1 MGKRCFLPVVGSIFN
16 GAKAHKNQTFENKQN
31 IKGKIIMKKEN
42 KSNVHVIVQTKGGV
56 GKTTVSGIVATLL
69 YLQNQ
74 NKKINLFEIDD
85 NNNSKIN
92 SNYINYQSL
101 KLKDSEIVI
110 DDIQFS
116 SLSDSNVT
124 NILDAG
130 GGNDT
135 KLVLQKLKEI
145 DLSGLNYYIP
155 LNDDMEQVDN
165 VKDTIALI
173 RDFDKYANINLILNR
188 CFTLDKDEIQKQ
200 FINIFGSDELDI
212 PNQLNNLQV
221 DNIFF
226 VPNSNIFSILKSHY
240 KVSLLDSYLS
250 SIDLV
255 QNIDTYRQEWVKEGQ
270 EVFKVNNKRYRFA
283 KMVVELIEQLK
294 PIQKAL

>member
-1 MGKRCFLPVVGSIFN
+1 M
-16 GAKAHKNQTFENKQN
+16 KNEE
-31 IKGKIIMKKEN
+31 II
-42 KSNVHVIVQTKGGV
+42 KSNIHVIPQLKGGV
-56 GKTTVSGIVATLL
+56 GKTTISGVIAVLL

-74 NKKINLFEIDD
+74 NKSINVFELDD
-85 NNNSKIN
+85 NNNSKVN
-92 SNYINYQSL
+92 SNYINHQSL

-116 SLSDSNVT
+116 SLSDGSVV
-124 NILDAG
+124 NIIDCG

-135 KLVLQKLKEI
+135 KIILQKLKEI
-145 DLSGLNYYIP
+145 DLSGLNYYLP
-155 LNDDMEQVDN
+155 LNDDIEQIVN
-165 VKDTIALI
+165 IRDTIALI
-173 RDFDKYANINLILNR
+173 VDFDKSAKINLILNR
-188 CFTLDKDEIQKQ
+188 CFSLQKDEIKKQ
-200 FINIFGSDELDI
+200 FINVFGSDELDI
-212 PNQLNNLQV
+212 PNQLDNLKV

-270 EVFKVNNKRYRFA
+270 DVFKANNKRYRFA

>member
-69 YLQNQ
+69 YLQNENQ
-74 NKKINLFEIDD
+74 KINLFEIDD

-124 NILDAG
+124 NIADVG

-135 KLVLQKLKEI
+135 KIVLKKLKEI
-145 DLSGLNYYIP
+145 DLSGLNYYVP
-155 LNDDMEQVDN
+155 VTDN
-165 VKDTIALI
+165 LDEVKNVQDTITLI
-173 RDFDKYANINLILNR
+173 RDFDKSANINLILNR
-188 CFTLDKDEIQKQ
+188 CFSLEKDEIQKQ
-200 FINIFGSDELDI
+200 FINIFGSDDLDI
-212 PNQLNNLQV
+212 PNQLDNLKV

-226 VPNSNIFSILKSHY
+226 FSNSNIFSILKIFY

-250 SIDLV
+250 SVDLI
-255 QNIDTYRQEWVKEGQ
+255 QNIDTYRQEWIKEGQ
-270 EVFKVNNKRYRFA
+270 DVFKANNKRYRFA

>member
-1 MGKRCFLPVVGSIFN
+1 M
-16 GAKAHKNQTFENKQN
+16 KNQ
-31 IKGKIIMKKEN
+31 N
-42 KSNVHVIVQTKGGV
+42 KSNIHVIVQTKGGV

-124 NILDAG
+124 NIADVG

-135 KLVLQKLKEI
+135 RFLLQKIKEI
-145 DLSGLNYYIP
+145 DLSGLNYYVP
-155 LNDDMEQVDN
+155 VTDN
-165 VKDTIALI
+165 LDEVKNVQDTITLI
-173 RDFDKYANINLILNR
+173 RDFDKDANINLVLNR
-188 CFTLDKDEIQKQ
+188 SLSMDKTEIKAQ
-200 FINIFGSDELDI
+200 FINIFGDENLNL
-212 PNQLNNLQV
+212 PNQLDNLKV

-250 SIDLV
+250 SVDLI
-255 QNIDTYRQEWVKEGQ
+255 QNIDSYRQKWIKEGQ
-270 EVFKVNNKRYRFA
+270 EVFKSNNKRYRFA
-283 KMVVELIEQLK
+283 KMVIELIEQLK
-294 PIQKAL
+294 PIQKVL

>member
-1 MGKRCFLPVVGSIFN
+1 
-16 GAKAHKNQTFENKQN
+16 
-31 IKGKIIMKKEN
+31 MKKEN
-42 KSNVHVIVQTKGGV
+42 KSNLTNIHINCMTKGGV
-56 GKTTVSGIVATLL
+56 GKTTTSNVLSTVF
-69 YLQNQ
+69 YLSNQ
-74 NKKINLFEIDD
+74 DKKINLFELDD
-85 NNNSKIN
+85 NNVSNIN
-92 SNYINYQSL
+92 SNYINHQSL
-101 KLKDSEIVI
+101 KLKDSEVVI
-110 DDIQFS
+110 DDIQFA
-116 SLSDSNVT
+116 SLSNTNVI
-124 NILDAG
+124 NIIDCG

-135 KLVLQKLKEI
+135 KIVLQKLKEI

-173 RDFDKYANINLILNR
+173 RDFDKSANINLILNR
-188 CFTLDKDEIQKQ
+188 CFSLQKDEIQKQ

>member
-1 MGKRCFLPVVGSIFN
+1 
-16 GAKAHKNQTFENKQN
+16 
-31 IKGKIIMKKEN
+31 MKKEEIK
-42 KSNVHVIVQTKGGV
+42 KSNIYVIPQTKGGV
-56 GKTTVSGIVATLL
+56 GKTTISGVDATLL
-69 YLQNQ
+69 YLKNPNQ
-74 NKKINLFEIDD
+74 KINIFEIDD
-85 NNNSKIN
+85 NNTSKVN

-101 KLKDSEIVI
+101 KLKDSEVVI

-116 SLSDSNVT
+116 SLSDDNVV
-124 NILDAG
+124 NIIDCG

-135 KLVLQKLKEI
+135 KLVLKKLKEI
-145 DLSGLNYYIP
+145 DLSGLNYYVA
-155 LNDDMEQVDN
+155 LNDDLEQVDN

-173 RDFDKYANINLILNR
+173 RDFDKSANINLILNR
-188 CFTLDKDEIQKQ
+188 CLSLEKDEIQKQ
-200 FINIFGSDELDI
+200 FINIFGSDDLDI
-212 PNQLNNLQV
+212 PNQLDNLKV

-250 SIDLV
+250 SVDLI
-255 QNIDTYRQEWVKEGQ
+255 QNIDTYRQEWIKEGQ
-270 EVFKVNNKRYRFA
+270 DVFKANNKRYRFA

>member
-1 MGKRCFLPVVGSIFN
+1 
-16 GAKAHKNQTFENKQN
+16 
-31 IKGKIIMKKEN
+31 MKKEN
-42 KSNVHVIVQTKGGV
+42 KSNIHVTGQTKGGV
-56 GKTTVSGIVATLL
+56 GKSTVSGVVATML

-74 NKKINLFEIDD
+74 DKKINLFEIDD
-85 NNNSKIN
+85 NNNSKVN
-92 SNYINYQSL
+92 SNYINHQSL
-101 KLKDSEIVI
+101 KLKDSEVVI
-110 DDIQFS
+110 DDIQFA
-116 SLSDSNVT
+116 SLSDTNVI
-124 NILDAG
+124 NIVDAG

-135 KLVLQKLKEI
+135 RFLLQKLKEI
-145 DLSGLNYYIP
+145 DLSGLNYYVP
-155 LNDDMEQVDN
+155 VTDN
-165 VKDTIALI
+165 LDEVKNVQDTITLI
-173 RDFDKYANINLILNR
+173 RDFDKSANINLILNR
-188 CFTLDKDEIQKQ
+188 CFSLEKDEIEKQ

-212 PNQLNNLQV
+212 PNQLNNLKV

-270 EVFKVNNKRYRFA
+270 DVFKANNKRYRFA

>member
-1 MGKRCFLPVVGSIFN
+1 
-16 GAKAHKNQTFENKQN
+16 
-31 IKGKIIMKKEN
+31 MKKEN
-42 KSNVHVIVQTKGGV
+42 KSNSSNVHVVVNTKGGV

-74 NKKINLFEIDD
+74 DKKINLFEIDD

-110 DDIQFS
+110 DDIQFN

-124 NILDAG
+124 NIVDAG

-135 KLVLQKLKEI
+135 KIVLQKLKEI

-155 LNDDMEQVDN
+155 VNDDMEQVQN
-165 VKDTIALI
+165 LKDTVTLI
-173 RDFDKYANINLILNR
+173 RDFDKSANINLILNR
-188 CFTLDKDEIQKQ
+188 CFSLEKDEIQKQ

-212 PNQLNNLQV
+212 PNQRDNLKV
-221 DNIFF
+221 DNVFF
-226 VPNSNIFSILKSHY
+226 IPNSNIFSILKSHY

-250 SIDLV
+250 SVDLI
-255 QNIDTYRQEWVKEGQ
+255 QNIDTYRQEWIKEGQ
-270 EVFKVNNKRYRFA
+270 DVFKANNKRYRFA

>member
-16 GAKAHKNQTFENKQN
+16 GAKAPKNQTFENKQN

-124 NILDAG
+124 NIADVG

-135 KLVLQKLKEI
+135 RFLLKKIKEI

-155 LNDDMEQVDN
+155 VNDDMEQVQN
-165 VKDTIALI
+165 VQDTITLI
-173 RDFDKYANINLILNR
+173 RDFDKSANINLILNR
-188 CFTLDKDEIQKQ
+188 CFSLEKDEIQKQ

-212 PNQLNNLQV
+212 PNQLNNLKV

-255 QNIDTYRQEWVKEGQ
+255 QNIDTYRQEWIKEGQ
-270 EVFKVNNKRYRFA
+270 DVFKANNKRYRFA

>member
-1 MGKRCFLPVVGSIFN
+1 MF
-16 GAKAHKNQTFENKQN
+16 AHFFYKKVEPLKNKNQN
-31 IKGKIIMKKEN
+31 IKGKIKIKKEN

-69 YLQNQ
+69 YLQNENQ
-74 NKKINLFEIDD
+74 KINLFEIDD

-110 DDIQFS
+110 DDIQFN
-116 SLSDSNVT
+116 SLSDSNLV
-124 NILDAG
+124 NIVDAG

-135 KLVLQKLKEI
+135 KIVLQKLKEI
-145 DLSGLNYYIP
+145 DLSGLNYYVP
-155 LNDDMEQVDN
+155 VNDDMEQVDN
-165 VKDTIALI
+165 VKDTITLI
-173 RDFDKYANINLILNR
+173 RDFDKFAKVNLVLNR
-188 CFTLDKDEIQKQ
+188 CLSLDKLDIQTQ
-200 FINIFGSDELDI
+200 FINIFGDDQLDI
-212 PNQLNNLQV
+212 SNQLDNLKV

-250 SIDLV
+250 SIDLI
-255 QNIDTYRQEWVKEGQ
+255 QNIDTYRQEWIKEGQ
-270 EVFKVNNKRYRFA
+270 DIFKANNKRYRFA

>member
-1 MGKRCFLPVVGSIFN
+1 
-16 GAKAHKNQTFENKQN
+16 
-31 IKGKIIMKKEN
+31 MKKEN
-42 KSNVHVIVQTKGGV
+42 KSNLTNIHINCMTKGGV
-56 GKTTVSGIVATLL
+56 GKTTTSNVLSTIL
-69 YLQNQ
+69 YLSNRD
-74 NKKINLFEIDD
+74 KKINLFEIDD
-85 NNNSKIN
+85 NNISKIN

-124 NILDAG
+124 NIADVG

-135 KLVLQKLKEI
+135 KIVLKKLKEI
-145 DLSGLNYYIP
+145 DLSGLNYYVP
-155 LNDDMEQVDN
+155 VTDN
-165 VKDTIALI
+165 LDEVKNVQDTITLI
-173 RDFDKYANINLILNR
+173 RDFDKSANINLILNR
-188 CFTLDKDEIQKQ
+188 CFSLEKDEIQKQ
-200 FINIFGSDELDI
+200 FINIFGSDDLDI
-212 PNQLNNLQV
+212 PNQLDNLKV

-226 VPNSNIFSILKSHY
+226 FSNSNIFSILKIFY

-250 SIDLV
+250 SVDLI
-255 QNIDTYRQEWVKEGQ
+255 QNIDTYRQEWIKVGQ
-270 EVFKVNNKRYRFA
+270 DVFKANNKRYRFA

>member
-1 MGKRCFLPVVGSIFN
+1 
-16 GAKAHKNQTFENKQN
+16 
-31 IKGKIIMKKEN
+31 MKKEN
-42 KSNVHVIVQTKGGV
+42 KSNIHVTGQTKGGV

-74 NKKINLFEIDD
+74 DKKINLFEIDD
-85 NNNSKIN
+85 NNNSKVN
-92 SNYINYQSL
+92 SNYINHQSL
-101 KLKDSEIVI
+101 KLKDSEVVI

-124 NILDAG
+124 TILDAG

-145 DLSGLNYYIP
+145 DLSGLNYYVP
-155 LNDDMEQVDN
+155 VTDN
-165 VKDTIALI
+165 LDEVKNVQDTITLI
-173 RDFDKYANINLILNR
+173 RDFDKSANINLILNR
-188 CFTLDKDEIQKQ
+188 CFSLEKDEIEKQ

-212 PNQLNNLQV
+212 PNQLNNLKV

-250 SIDLV
+250 SVDLI
-255 QNIDTYRQEWVKEGQ
+255 QNIDTYRQEWIKEGQ
-270 EVFKVNNKRYRFA
+270 DVFKANNKRYRFA